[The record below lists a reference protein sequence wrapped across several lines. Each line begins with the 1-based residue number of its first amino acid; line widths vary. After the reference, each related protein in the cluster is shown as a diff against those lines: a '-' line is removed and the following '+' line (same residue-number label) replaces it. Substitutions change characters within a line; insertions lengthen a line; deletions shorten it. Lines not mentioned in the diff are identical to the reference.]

1 MMGNADSKIKE
12 AQDRSEKLAIEKNN
26 LIEEC
31 QQSLNQKEKEC
42 KEKIREYEK
51 KLEQTL
57 ATREK
62 DIENR
67 VAAVKDEYILKKK
80 SDLEFQEKLNNEGK
94 QKLLSEQELESSKRV
109 QEVCEK
115 KDLEAEKLKESY
127 EAELKKT
134 EENCQAELQRKN
146 EAFEKESKRKE
157 TEYESLLEKER
168 QKNVDFQAELVK
180 KQNSREHELDCK
192 ENELIV
198 TEKGVDE
205 KLLIIEKWRKDV
217 EKDKDMKERDQKFR
231 EFRTRY
237 YCGSEIGV
245 LF

>member
-1 MMGNADSKIKE
+1 M
-12 AQDRSEKLAIEKNN
+12 
-26 LIEEC
+26 
-31 QQSLNQKEKEC
+31 
-42 KEKIREYEK
+42 
-51 KLEQTL
+51 
-57 ATREK
+57 
-62 DIENR
+62 
-67 VAAVKDEYILKKK
+67 
-80 SDLEFQEKLNNEGK
+80 
-94 QKLLSEQELESSKRV
+94 SEQELESSKRV

-115 KDLEAEKLKESY
+115 KDLEAEKLKEIY

-180 KQNSREHELDCK
+180 KQKSREHELDCK
-192 ENELIV
+192 QNELIV

-237 YCGSEIGV
+237 Y
-245 LF
+245 

>member
-42 KEKIREYEK
+42 KEKIKEYEE
-51 KLEQTL
+51 KLQRTL

-67 VAAVKDEYILKKK
+67 VAAVKDEYMLKKK
-80 SDLEFQEKLNNEGK
+80 SDLEIQEKLNDE
-94 QKLLSEQELESSKRV
+94 
-109 QEVCEK
+109 EK
-115 KDLEAEKLKESY
+115 KDLEVEKLKERY

-134 EENCQAELQRKN
+134 EENCQTELQRKN
-146 EAFEKESKRKE
+146 EAFEKESTRKE

-180 KQNSREHELDCK
+180 KQKSREHELDCK
-192 ENELIV
+192 QNELVV
-198 TEKGVDE
+198 TEKGVEE
-205 KLLIIEKWRKDV
+205 KLLIIEKWRKEV

-237 YCGSEIGV
+237 YRGSEIGV

>member
-31 QQSLNQKEKEC
+31 QQSLNQKEEEC
-42 KEKIREYEK
+42 KEKIKEYEQ
-51 KLEQTL
+51 KLQRTL

-67 VAAVKDEYILKKK
+67 VAAVKDEFILKKK
-80 SDLEFQEKLNNEGK
+80 SDLAIQEKLNDEEK

-127 EAELKKT
+127 EVELKKT

-146 EAFEKESKRKE
+146 EAFEKKSKRKE

-180 KQNSREHELDCK
+180 KQKSREHELDCK
-192 ENELIV
+192 QNELVV
-198 TEKGVDE
+198 TEKGVGE

-237 YCGSEIGV
+237 Y
-245 LF
+245 